1 MIVTDRAGTITDWN
15 TGAETIFGW
24 TADEMRGSDASRF
37 YTPEDRE
44 TDRAGLEMRR
54 SLAEGSA
61 VDERWHIRKDGVR
74 FSALG
79 KAHDVLMTGRKDAA
93 SVEEIVRSTV
103 ALLGEGARVA
113 IAGPQVELGASAA
126 LSLALICHELAT
138 NASKY
143 GALSVDAGQVTV
155 QWQIETDA
163 AGKPLFV
170 FEWQESDGPVVTP
183 PTRRGFGTRLIEVG
197 LSGAFGAE
205 ARLDYAPSGLRCRLT
220 GPLSE
225 LQSDRANNEP
235 E

>member
-1 MIVTDRAGTITDWN
+1 MRDVAERTRVGVARLEAEERQDLLNAELAHRLKNNLALVQSIVSQTLRTATDL
-15 TGAETIFGW
+15 
-24 TADEMRGSDASRF
+24 
-37 YTPEDRE
+37 P
-44 TDRAGLEMRR
+44 
-54 SLAEGSA
+54 SA
-61 VDERWHIRKDGVR
+61 RKLLSERI
-74 FSALG
+74 SALG